1 MNAEEKIIDENSGRP
16 SVDIIIVNWNSGEL
30 LKDCIQSINSAIN
43 NSFDLKRVV
52 IVDNKSSDNSIEFS
66 INHNLPLFFI
76 KNEENLGFAKAC
88 NQGASGSKADFLLFL
103 NPDTVLFKDSLSE
116 PAKFLSGNPKVGIV
130 GVQMINDAR
139 EISRNCARFPTP
151 FRMVYTSFGLDKI
164 LPAIFPG
171 HFMSEWDHLSDRQ
184 VDQVMGSFFMIRRNL
199 FDRLKGYDERFFVYY
214 EDVDLAFRAFKKS
227 YLSYYF
233 AEAKIYHKGGG
244 TTDNIKAERLF
255 YIMRSKLL
263 YAKKHFGNINF
274 ILIFIATL
282 FIEPIVRVVAS
293 GFRTGSLTEGKEI
306 IRGYKKLIYS
316 FFLSFKN

>member
-1 MNAEEKIIDENSGRP
+1 LNAEEKIIDENSGRP

-66 INHNLPLFFI
+66 INHNLPLFLI

-116 PAKFLSGNPKVGIV
+116 PAKFLAGNPKVGIV

-164 LPAIFPG
+164 FPAIFPG

-199 FDRLKGYDERFFVYY
+199 FDRLKGYDERFFVYF
-214 EDVDLAFRAFKKS
+214 EDLDLAIRAKKS
-227 YLSYYF
+227 GFGSFYLST
-233 AEAKIYHKGGG
+233 AQIYHKGGG
-244 TTDNIKAERLF
+244 TTESVKAMRLAL
-255 YIMRSKLL
+255 ILRSKLI
-263 YAKKHFGNINF
+263 YCKKHFSKASYYIIF
-274 ILIFIATL
+274 CVTILI
-282 FIEPIVRVVAS
+282 EPVTRLIDCLLKGRA
-293 GFRTGSLTEGKEI
+293 GEMKEI
-306 IRGYKKLIYS
+306 LKGYQILIRKLS
-316 FFLSFKN
+316 D